1 MDISHMLVILF
12 QNIQFINIIYILNN
26 KHKFMNINI

>member
-1 MDISHMLVILF
+1 MDMSHILVILY